1 MRIVLA
7 WILILACAGARA
19 EELLVAKFNQREPWA
34 AYIVELLNEALARAP
49 GAEPDHLR
57 WAETRMNQDRA
68 FALLRSQE
76 LDIYW
81 SMTSAAREQGVI
93 PVRIPLMKGLLGSR
107 LLIIRKDSVG
117 KFAQIKTLDDLK
129 RNVSIGQ
136 GLDWP
141 DTTIMTAAGLRV
153 VTSSSYETLFR
164 MLKARRFDGIAL
176 GANEIDEE
184 LARQHDPDLLIEKNL
199 AVAYPAPVFFF
210 VAPNKKALAER
221 IEKGLHRMMDD
232 GSFNAI
238 FDKRW
243 SKSLIANNLKNRL
256 VFHLPNPLLSPQTA
270 DMIRQHPE
278 YFLFPPDR
286 QQGVKK

>member
-34 AYIVELLNEALARAP
+34 AYIVELLNAALARAP
-49 GAEPDHLR
+49 GAEPDRLR
-57 WAETRMNQDRA
+57 WVETRMNQDRA
-68 FALLRSQE
+68 FALLRSQD

-184 LARQHDPDLLIEKNL
+184 LARQHDSDLLIEKNL

-221 IEKGLHRMMDD
+221 IEKGLHRMMED